1 MKSPAMSGSTRTI
14 WIMAHMNAN
23 MTPDPALMNLQMQH

>member
-1 MKSPAMSGSTRTI
+1 VMIGTI

-23 MTPDPALMNLQMQH
+23 MGVSPDLTNLQMQH